1 VNVLFTLK
9 YTDLC
14 YGYNALWRRCLDVI
28 ELPDVAAREPQW
40 GDGFEIETLINVRL
54 AASGAKI
61 AEVPSYE
68 ANRIYGTSN
77 LNAVTDGLRVLS
89 TIRREFHSS
98 HNKSKVT
105 AGNRLRQLDSHK
117 PVTASAPT
125 GPSVVYM
132 NSSRHQRHGVR
143 RLNNGV
149 HESELI

>member
-1 VNVLFTLK
+1 
-9 YTDLC
+9 
-14 YGYNALWRRCLDVI
+14 
-28 ELPDVAAREPQW
+28 
-40 GDGFEIETLINVRL
+40 
-54 AASGAKI
+54 
-61 AEVPSYE
+61 
-68 ANRIYGTSN
+68 
-77 LNAVTDGLRVLS
+77 VLS